1 VSEYLTVRI
10 SRYNPVVSWAV
21 WNSTEQTLLDSGD
34 IEKGPIG
41 PWDWLEPLTLLAQQ
55 RTVILL
61 LSAIDVVLRQVTVPA
76 GGARQLEQ
84 MLPYLLEDDIA
95 QDVDS
100 LHFSL
105 LAKQGDQAFIAAI
118 DQAWLSDLL
127 SHCNQAEMNISQ
139 VIPDVLL
146 LPSHDGVTLIK
157 QGDQWLLR
165 RSEWL
170 GVSIA
175 DEWLPRYLNSLCP
188 RGESINTV
196 YSYSPLPEIS
206 LSDNVIF
213 QQQASLSLHE
223 MLAKNSVTSKI
234 TLLTGQFKRHS
245 SWSKYWLIWR
255 KVAYAGTLLAILSMV
270 THWLLV
276 GQLEQQALAYRSESE
291 RIFRSVFPEKQKI
304 PTSSYLKR
312 EIDTEAARLSGGVS
326 QSSVLKLLEVLTGS
340 FANIERLTIQKLR
353 FDDQRGE
360 LRIDVQG
367 QDFQSFDMAR
377 EQLEQNFIV
386 DQGPLTRSGE
396 DVLGS
401 YTLKQK

>member
-10 SRYNPVVSWAV
+10 SRYNPEVSWAV
-21 WNSTEQTLLDSGD
+21 WNSTEQTLLDSGG
-34 IEKGPIG
+34 IEKGPIES
-41 PWDWLEPLTLLAQQ
+41 WDWLEPLTLLAQQ

-61 LSAIDVVLRQVTVPA
+61 LSAVDVVLRQVTVPA
-76 GGARQLEQ
+76 GGARQIEQ

-105 LAKQGDQAFIAAI
+105 LAKQGDQAFVAAI
-118 DQAWLSDLL
+118 DHAWFGDLL
-127 SHCNQAEMNISQ
+127 SHCDLADINISQ

-146 LPSHDGVTLIK
+146 LPTHDGVTLIK
-157 QGDQWLLR
+157 EGDQWLLR
-165 RSEWL
+165 RAKWL
-170 GVSIA
+170 GASIA
-175 DEWLPRYLNSLCP
+175 DAWLPLCLDSLWL
-188 RGESINTV
+188 RDESTNTV

-206 LSDNVIF
+206 LSDDVVF
-213 QQQASLSLHE
+213 QQQAPLSLHE
-223 MLAKNSVTSKI
+223 TLAQNSVVSKI
-234 TLLTGQFKRHS
+234 TLLTGKFKRHS
-245 SWSKYWLIWR
+245 SWSKHWLVWR
-255 KVAYAGTLLAILSMV
+255 KVAYAATFLAILSMV
-270 THWLLV
+270 THWLFV

-326 QSSVLKLLEVLTGS
+326 QSSVLKLLEVLTAS
-340 FANIERLTIQKLR
+340 LANVERITIQKLR
-353 FDDQRGE
+353 FDDPRGE

-367 QDFQSFDMAR
+367 QDFQSFDIAR
-377 EQLEQNFIV
+377 EQLERNFIV
-386 DQGPLTRSGE
+386 EQGQLTRSGE